1 MAYSVDENGNYKRTV
16 RCGHCYEIGHNKSS
30 CEKRKT
36 QLRGNVERYTK
47 ELAENKFTDDWQR
60 ENAERWL
67 ANSKQQLESVTKKGM
82 KRSCGFCQEVG
93 HTRPTCSTRKTEVEE
108 YARRLMIARTNI
120 AEKLDCEGIFVGA
133 LIQAHDGE
141 VPAIITRIALDEIAL
156 DNIVKEEHFVTRNTV
171 YYEYIVPQPNSWG
184 QTKTHGYCS
193 LPNEVLN
200 VKDVPEAQW
209 YRNNSQ
215 RSFTVLSGVQVPSD
229 AYDNAIDYKVVREFA
244 TEIIDPR

>member
-1 MAYSVDENGNYKRTV
+1 
-16 RCGHCYEIGHNKSS
+16 
-30 CEKRKT
+30 
-36 QLRGNVERYTK
+36 
-47 ELAENKFTDDWQR
+47 
-60 ENAERWL
+60 
-67 ANSKQQLESVTKKGM
+67 
-82 KRSCGFCQEVG
+82 
-93 HTRPTCSTRKTEVEE
+93 
-108 YARRLMIARTNI
+108 MIARTNI

-133 LIQAHDGE
+133 LIHAHDGE